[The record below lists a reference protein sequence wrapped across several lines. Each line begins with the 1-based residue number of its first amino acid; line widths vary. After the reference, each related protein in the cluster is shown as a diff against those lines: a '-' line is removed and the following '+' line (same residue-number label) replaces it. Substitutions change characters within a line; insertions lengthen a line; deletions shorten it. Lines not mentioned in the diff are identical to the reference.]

1 VIELHAFLAQQALG
15 LYQKPATHLEAQV
28 AQALFDRRLPQ
39 RHPPYVSKLG
49 SLCSRHKLP
58 NFDTYGAKITSEVR
72 KACVRWKRVVCR
84 IVVVQKVQVGDE
96 FDPVDSASEDVK
108 LTRRLRIMGNPA
120 KPQLDRRVLSR
131 TYPRQHR
138 RSLPEGSKRIDA
150 DGLGRAGVACAI
162 AGDTLEI
169 KLAAAQQD
177 VRMLS

>member
-1 VIELHAFLAQQALG
+1 M
-15 LYQKPATHLEAQV
+15 
-28 AQALFDRRLPQ
+28 
-39 RHPPYVSKLG
+39 
-49 SLCSRHKLP
+49 
-58 NFDTYGAKITSEVR
+58 
-72 KACVRWKRVVCR
+72 
-84 IVVVQKVQVGDE
+84 QKVQVGDE

-120 KPQLDRRVLSR
+120 KPQLDRMVLSR

-162 AGDTLEI
+162 VGDTLEI